1 MPLEKM
7 KGLRPG
13 ALAEDGAE
21 LSQALFRAV
30 AVGAGGKEG
39 NIRILTLG
47 GGPSVCLKTPAKT
60 GLGERFHRVALP
72 SPADAGTSPYF
83 RSIPR
88 GNTTPG
94 CLAADS
100 KVYSQHRSVC
110 RARSTDAL
118 QAVTAAKHHA
128 NPSWSRMF
136 AVPTAPTRSKPS
148 PRPSAMQPRPGYECS
163 PCP

>member
-1 MPLEKM
+1 M
-7 KGLRPG
+7 
-13 ALAEDGAE
+13 
-21 LSQALFRAV
+21 
-30 AVGAGGKEG
+30 GAGGKEG

-94 CLAADS
+94 CLAADAKS
-100 KVYSQHRSVC
+100 IHSTVPFVVC
-110 RARSTDAL
+110 E
-118 QAVTAAKHHA
+118 
-128 NPSWSRMF
+128 
-136 AVPTAPTRSKPS
+136 APTRSKPS
-148 PRPSAMQPRPGYECS
+148 PRPRAIALTLSCIIKNCLILLLSGRRQKGVVLGPLHRYMGTPQSTKYYRRGFLCPRAIVMSVSTGKLC
-163 PCP
+163 